1 MLTVKKKKR
10 VITQLLISATKK
22 GDSKDHAQPLSI
34 CTTRLLDK
42 VFNNLF
48 SVSSKPAIIY
58 IYTDPNV
65 VNVFTDN

>member
-1 MLTVKKKKR
+1 MLTVKNKR
-10 VITQLLISATKK
+10 HNTTFNVSNEK

-34 CTTRLLDK
+34 CTKLSDK

-48 SVSSKPAIIY
+48 SVSSKPAIRY